1 MRREVSR
8 DHRAIDRAVV
18 TRVRTAS
25 LRLPLVTLLV
35 GSEERRVVR
44 IGQLLYS
51 LAEEILSCFENLSL
65 RQMLE
70 LSELFLLIICRFH
83 LL

>member
-18 TRVRTAS
+18 ARVRNAS
-25 LRLPLVTLLV
+25 LRLSLATLLV

-44 IGQLLYS
+44 IGQLLNS
-51 LAEEILSCFENLSL
+51 LAEEILSCFKNLCL

-70 LSELFLLIICRFH
+70 LSELFLLIICRFY

>member
-18 TRVRTAS
+18 ARVRPAS
-25 LRLPLVTLLV
+25 LRLPLATLLV

-44 IGQLLYS
+44 IGQLLNS
-51 LAEEILSCFENLSL
+51 LAEEILSSFENLCL

-70 LSELFLLIICRFH
+70 LSELFLLIICRFY